1 MSGNPVILPQMLFLA
16 DIANKLRLEIYSD
29 FNIHTREKFS
39 VLDLIDFFF
48 KDFNYFSFLKNCCS
62 ITVVPIFPER
72 RREGMRERNIDWF
85 PLIHALCL
93 FVGVF
98 LGGVIFPNCFT

>member
-48 KDFNYFSFLKNCCS
+48 KDFNYFSF
-62 ITVVPIFPER
+62 
-72 RREGMRERNIDWF
+72 
-85 PLIHALCL
+85 
-93 FVGVF
+93 
-98 LGGVIFPNCFT
+98 